1 MIKYSTARIPEFT
14 TTSNR
19 QPIKTGEVIAIVDEP
34 VEPVKKTGALS
45 DISVWLLIGL
55 VAFVL
60 LKK

>member
-1 MIKYSTARIPEFT
+1 MIKYSNARIPEFT

-19 QPIKTGEVIAIVDEP
+19 PPIKTGEVIAIVDEP
-34 VEPVKKTGALS
+34 EEPKKTGALS

-55 VAFVL
+55 VAFIL